1 MKIKLPE
8 GWQEVELG
16 DILNYE
22 QPTDYIV
29 NSEEYNDE
37 YKTPVLTAGKSF
49 ILGYTN
55 EKYGIYDK
63 LPVII
68 FDDFTTAIKFV
79 TFPFKVKSSAM
90 KLLTPKIKYVNL
102 KYIFW
107 LMQTIKV
114 NSVSHKRY
122 YLSKYQ
128 HIKIPLPPLPIQQK
142 IVSILE
148 KAEKAKEWR
157 KEADELTKDFLKSVF
172 IEMFG
177 DPILNNMKWDS
188 KELEYLCEKVTDG
201 EHLNPQL
208 QKEGKHLIMA
218 KDVLENNV
226 DFSQNNFVSEE
237 NFQKYVKKCKPEQGD
252 LLLVIRGA
260 TIGRCTS
267 VKTTIPF
274 CLMGSVILI
283 KPKNINV
290 KFLEYLFRDS
300 NFIKKVVNVSG
311 ASAQQ
316 AIYLINLKKL
326 VVLSPPIPL
335 QQKFAVIVKEVEAM
349 KEQQKQSKEQI
360 GNLFNALM
368 QKAFKGE
375 LI

>member
-1 MKIKLPE
+1 MKLPQ
-8 GWQEVELG
+8 GWKEVELG
-16 DILNYE
+16 DVLDYE

-29 NSEEYNDE
+29 ANEDYADE
-37 YKTPVLTAGKSF
+37 YETPVLTAGKSF
-49 ILGYTN
+49 ILGYTD
-55 EKYGIYDK
+55 EKKGIYNK

-68 FDDFTTAIKFV
+68 FDDFTVASKYV

-90 KLLTPKIKYVNL
+90 KLLTPKTKDVNL

-252 LLLVIRGA
+252 LLLVSRGA

-326 VVLSPPIPL
+326 VVLSPHLPL
-335 QQKFAVIVKEVEAM
+335 QQKFASIVKEVEAM

>member
-1 MKIKLPE
+1 
-8 GWQEVELG
+8 
-16 DILNYE
+16 
-22 QPTDYIV
+22 
-29 NSEEYNDE
+29 
-37 YKTPVLTAGKSF
+37 
-49 ILGYTN
+49 
-55 EKYGIYDK
+55 
-63 LPVII
+63 
-68 FDDFTTAIKFV
+68 
-79 TFPFKVKSSAM
+79 
-90 KLLTPKIKYVNL
+90 
-102 KYIFW
+102 
-107 LMQTIKV
+107 
-114 NSVSHKRY
+114 
-122 YLSKYQ
+122 
-128 HIKIPLPPLPIQQK
+128 
-142 IVSILE
+142 
-148 KAEKAKEWR
+148 
-157 KEADELTKDFLKSVF
+157 
-172 IEMFG
+172 MFG

-252 LLLVIRGA
+252 LLLVSRGA

-326 VVLSPPIPL
+326 VVLSPHLPL
-335 QQKFAVIVKEVEAM
+335 QQKFASIVKEVEAM

>member
-1 MKIKLPE
+1 MKLPQ
-8 GWQEVELG
+8 GWKEVELG
-16 DILNYE
+16 DVLDYE

-29 NSEEYNDE
+29 ANEDYADE
-37 YKTPVLTAGKSF
+37 YETPVLTAGKSF
-49 ILGYTN
+49 ILGYTD
-55 EKYGIYDK
+55 EKKGIYNK

-68 FDDFTTAIKFV
+68 FDDFTVASKYV

-90 KLLTPKIKYVNL
+90 KLLTPKTKDVNL

-177 DPILNNMKWDS
+177 GPILNNMKWDS

-252 LLLVIRGA
+252 LLLVSRGA

-326 VVLSPPIPL
+326 VVLSPHLPL
-335 QQKFAVIVKEVEAM
+335 QQKFASIVKEVEAM